1 MHFSIPACSS
11 FVLIVS
17 IIQRS
22 FFFFFL
28 SPTVENKD
36 RFVRRENRL
45 TLSIGIDFIG
55 RESSRYVL

>member
-22 FFFFFL
+22 FFFF

>member
-22 FFFFFL
+22 FFFFF
-28 SPTVENKD
+28 SSTVENKD

>member
-22 FFFFFL
+22 FFFFFF

>member
-22 FFFFFL
+22 FFFFF